1 MNRYEKLL
9 SISFLCVYSHVINHC
24 LSWAENAKKKG
35 QNLILGLPLQ
45 RIKQYEQKSYFLVP
59 LPVFFFLVVLQAI
72 LNTSFLKT
80 KKEIACFKNPVI
92 QLTFSIGVVDY

>member
-1 MNRYEKLL
+1 MQ
-9 SISFLCVYSHVINHC
+9 
-24 LSWAENAKKKG
+24 KKG

-72 LNTSFLKT
+72 SEHLLSAN
-80 KKEIACFKNPVI
+80 A
-92 QLTFSIGVVDY
+92 QM